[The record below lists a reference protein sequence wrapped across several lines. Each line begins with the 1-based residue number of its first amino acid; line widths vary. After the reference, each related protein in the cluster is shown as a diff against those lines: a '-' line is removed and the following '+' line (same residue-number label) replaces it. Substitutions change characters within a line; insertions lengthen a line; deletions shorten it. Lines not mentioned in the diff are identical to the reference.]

1 MSDALDLDQLQA
13 QLELKRSAL
22 ADSILS
28 KLPGL
33 SADTSSSSSSTA
45 LPKSAQHQQNSRP
58 RQANLGVGATPKQQ
72 NADSSGSTRGP
83 RSAADLRLKGALT
96 AKRKRWQDQEPAVQ
110 NESDS
115 DDQESS
121 RVNVI
126 SANKKSKHENSQ
138 TTSLSNVGI
147 PKPANKDP
155 FAVNGIQAQKAAQ
168 NQPRIVVI
176 NGETIDLSKL
186 SKTQRKK
193 INKQLKAQH
202 NQQQDDQAQDEVFK
216 PATTTTLADALSTP
230 ESPLTSCSKATSQ
243 TPSSNNNQS
252 SSPSGAAL
260 TPLQS
265 QMLSK
270 LSGSRFRTIN
280 EKLYTTASDEA
291 VRMID
296 AAPTMFDEYHQGF
309 REQVRSWP
317 KNPLD
322 RIVELFDPS
331 LSIYKDKDKGKGNG
345 KSKSKGTPSQ
355 PSGPSDRSKPRYAP
369 GALVVDLGAGEGGL
383 AKKLSPKAVKVLCY
397 DLITTSDGWVRKQD
411 TAAIGG
417 LPLPGF
423 FLDTDPL
430 GLGATPEG
438 VAQGVADVA
447 VFCLSLMGTNWI
459 HMLLEAKRVL
469 RTGGELIIA
478 EVSSR
483 FGDGFEAFIRI
494 VKLLGFGLEHKDAS
508 NTHFVLFEFVK
519 LSQRDHLASLSALQ
533 DDSHIDPTHTS
544 LDELAQHGKTL
555 LKPCIYKRR

>member
-1 MSDALDLDQLQA
+1 MSDGLDLNQLQA
-13 QLELKRSAL
+13 QLELKRYAL
-22 ADSILS
+22 ADSIFS
-28 KLPGL
+28 KLPVLGGA
-33 SADTSSSSSSTA
+33 SASSSATSSNP
-45 LPKSAQHQQNSRP
+45 LQHQQNARP
-58 RQANLGVGATPKQQ
+58 RQTNLGVGAAPKQHSG
-72 NADSSGSTRGP
+72 DDSGSSRNNGKP

-96 AKRKRWQDQEPAVQ
+96 AKRKRWQDEEHKAQAEA
-110 NESDS
+110 DS
-115 DDQESS
+115 EDEETS
-121 RVNVI
+121 RADAI
-126 SANKKSKHENSQ
+126 SATKKAKQSNSSVNSSS
-138 TTSLSNVGI
+138 TGANG
-147 PKPANKDP
+147 KPVKKDP
-155 FAVNGIQAQKAAQ
+155 FAAKGIEAQRAAQ
-168 NQPRIVVI
+168 NQPRIVVVD
-176 NGETIDLSKL
+176 GESIDLSKL

-193 INKQLKAQH
+193 INKQLKAQE
-202 NQQQDDQAQDEVFK
+202 QQQQQQSTFDDQDDAPKVSAPVAAATPPK
-216 PATTTTLADALSTP
+216 AKSSAASPSKAASNPGSSSTTTG
-230 ESPLTSCSKATSQ
+230 
-243 TPSSNNNQS
+243 
-252 SSPSGAAL
+252 SGTASAL
-260 TPLQS
+260 TPLQA

-296 AAPTMFDEYHQGF
+296 AAPAMFDEYHQGF

-331 LSIYKDKDKGKGNG
+331 LSNGTGKGKGKNKLNQSRPATG
-345 KSKSKGTPSQ
+345 AAKARFT
-355 PSGPSDRSKPRYAP
+355 P

-383 AKKLSPKAVKVLCY
+383 AKRLVPKGVKVLCY

-423 FLDTDPL
+423 FEDSDPL
-430 GLGATPEG
+430 GLQVAPEG
-438 VAQGVADVA
+438 SADGVADVA

-483 FGDGFEAFIRI
+483 FNDGFDAFVRI
-494 VKLLGFGLEHKDAS
+494 VKMLGFSLEHKDAS

-519 LSQRDHLASLSALQ
+519 LSQQAHVASLSSTA
-533 DDSHIDPTHTS
+533 DDAEIDPHITS
-544 LDELAQHGKTL
+544 LDELAAHGKTL

>member
-1 MSDALDLDQLQA
+1 MADGLDLNQLQA

-33 SADTSSSSSSTA
+33 GGASASSSATA
-45 LPKSAQHQQNSRP
+45 ANPPPQHQQNARP
-58 RQANLGVGATPKQQ
+58 RQANLGVGATPKQLSGDQ
-72 NADSSGSTRGP
+72 AGNNSSGNNSGEP
-83 RSAADLRLKGALT
+83 RSAADVRLKGALS
-96 AKRKRWQDQEPAVQ
+96 AKRKRWQDEEPKVHADT
-110 NESDS
+110 DS
-115 DDQESS
+115 EDEEAS
-121 RVNVI
+121 RADAI
-126 SANKKSKHENSQ
+126 SATKKAKQSNGSTNSSS
-138 TTSLSNVGI
+138 TGASG
-147 PKPANKDP
+147 KPAKKDP
-155 FAVNGIQAQKAAQ
+155 FAAKGIEAQRAAQ
-168 NQPRIVVI
+168 NQPRIVVVD
-176 NGETIDLSKL
+176 GETIDLSKL

-193 INKQLKAQH
+193 INKQLKAQE
-202 NQQQDDQAQDEVFK
+202 QQQQQQSTVNDDVQEASVPIAAATPTKQK
-216 PATTTTLADALSTP
+216 PSAA
-230 ESPLTSCSKATSQ
+230 SPSKAV
-243 TPSSNNNQS
+243 PVS
-252 SSPSGAAL
+252 SSAGSGTSAL
-260 TPLQS
+260 TPLQA

-296 AAPTMFDEYHQGF
+296 AAPAMFDEYHQGF

-331 LSIYKDKDKGKGNG
+331 LSSGKAKT
-345 KSKSKGTPSQ
+345 KSKANQ
-355 PSGPSDRSKPRYAP
+355 PRPAAGAAKARFTP

-383 AKKLSPKAVKVLCY
+383 AKKLAPKGVKVLCY
-397 DLITTSDGWVRKQD
+397 DLVTTSDGWVRKQD

-417 LPLPGF
+417 LPLPGYF
-423 FLDTDPL
+423 DENDAL
-430 GLGATPEG
+430 GLQVVPDGSAD
-438 VAQGVADVA
+438 GVADVA

-483 FGDGFEAFIRI
+483 FADGFDAFIRI
-494 VKLLGFGLEHKDAS
+494 VKMLGFGLEHKDAT

-519 LSQRDHLASLSALQ
+519 LSHQVHLASLSSTADQ
-533 DDSHIDPTHTS
+533 DAEIDPHSTS
-544 LDELAQHGKTL
+544 LDELAAHGKTL